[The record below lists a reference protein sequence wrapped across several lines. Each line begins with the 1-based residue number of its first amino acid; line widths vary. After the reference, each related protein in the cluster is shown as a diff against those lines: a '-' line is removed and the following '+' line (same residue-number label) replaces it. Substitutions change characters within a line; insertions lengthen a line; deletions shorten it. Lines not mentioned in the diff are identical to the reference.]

1 MRQAFSE
8 FEIWDERD
16 QDRFNRA
23 QLEVNSRREF
33 TLKKVFS
40 AFLIP
45 RINRHFM
52 GWQIA
57 RAFTIEHTTLKFRLA
72 DEFELLEAPDVMALS
87 TKTKI
92 DASSKIA
99 ESANIDES
107 A

>member
-1 MRQAFSE
+1 
-8 FEIWDERD
+8 
-16 QDRFNRA
+16 
-23 QLEVNSRREF
+23 
-33 TLKKVFS
+33 
-40 AFLIP
+40 
-45 RINRHFM
+45 M

-92 DASSKIA
+92 DASAKIA